1 MTDIPMSAPTTLI
14 IAMSRAALSRLGP
27 APVRS
32 RATRLYWRTTFAD
45 QNFAIVVCS
54 SLRTLLF
61 AAPYALIWLNAST
74 HSPLW
79 SDGGGSGRNWS
90 TLCRMKGRTF
100 PTHGTS
106 GAANGGVRRQTPGPG
121 GSVGK
126 GVLTAIGVIRPSPLR
141 RAMMSFAAWSPTAC
155 PSVLACPG
163 GIAERASAWDASR
176 LGRTPRQN
184 AYTAGG
190 EAGLHDSGGK

>member
-45 QNFAIVVCS
+45 QNFAIVVSS

-74 HSPLW
+74 HSSLW

-100 PTHGTS
+100 PTHG
-106 GAANGGVRRQTPGPG
+106 PG

-126 GVLTAIGVIRPSPLR
+126 GVLTAIGVIRPSSLR
-141 RAMMSFAAWSPTAC
+141 RAMMSFAACSPTAC
-155 PSVLACPG
+155 PSVLACSG
-163 GIAERASAWDASR
+163 GIAARASAYDASR
-176 LGRTPRQN
+176 LGRIPRQN
-184 AYTAGG
+184 AYDG
-190 EAGLHDSGGK
+190 EAGLQ